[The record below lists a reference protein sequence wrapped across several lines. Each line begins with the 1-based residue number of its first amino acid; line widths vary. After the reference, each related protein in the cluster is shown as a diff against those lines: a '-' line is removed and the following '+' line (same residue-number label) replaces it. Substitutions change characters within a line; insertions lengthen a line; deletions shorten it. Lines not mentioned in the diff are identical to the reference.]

1 MLSSILSV
9 FSCYSIAFAM
19 TIVMKGNNQ
28 VFNRFLQFLSKKDI
42 DIFIDQAY
50 AYQWLVKLLFVWKC
64 FGGRTPPSQGG
75 SRGFE
80 SRLPLQI
87 REVAQFGRAPRS
99 GRGGRRFE
107 SCLPDHTS
115 VYVKKQT
122 MA

>member
-50 AYQWLVKLLFVWKC
+50 DYQWLVKLLIVRK
-64 FGGRTPPSQGG
+64 
-75 SRGFE
+75 
-80 SRLPLQI
+80 
-87 REVAQFGRAPRS
+87 
-99 GRGGRRFE
+99 
-107 SCLPDHTS
+107 
-115 VYVKKQT
+115 
-122 MA
+122 